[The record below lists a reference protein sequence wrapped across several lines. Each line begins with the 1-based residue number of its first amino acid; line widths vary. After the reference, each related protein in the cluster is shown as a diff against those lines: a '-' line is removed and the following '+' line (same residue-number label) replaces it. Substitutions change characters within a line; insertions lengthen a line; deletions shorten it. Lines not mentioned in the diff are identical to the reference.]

1 MGDEDERAKQAEDL
15 RETIATLRKGSSPAE
30 TPRDF
35 TERGA
40 RKAREEEKGVEE
52 ERAENGEK

>member
-1 MGDEDERAKQAEDL
+1 MGDEGERAKEAEDL
-15 RETIATLRKGSSPAE
+15 RETIATLRKGGNPAE

-40 RKAREEEKGVEE
+40 RTARQKEKGAKE
-52 ERAENGEK
+52 ERVENDDK